1 MNNTPAQTIAKQN
14 QYQIEHLFQE
24 LLRNAQEAQLTA
36 QSLVAQIQAASQ
48 GSPTT
53 MGTYEISKL
62 QDLASSLKTQQIEL
76 QAEFKLRKTLEVL
89 ANPNAE

>member
-1 MNNTPAQTIAKQN
+1 
-14 QYQIEHLFQE
+14 
-24 LLRNAQEAQLTA
+24 
-36 QSLVAQIQAASQ
+36 
-48 GSPTT
+48 